1 MKELLINRGI
11 FFLRSIAEAK
21 KEHHLLGLLLVLWVM
36 ISLFFS
42 SPEMTAGINQ
52 TIPLLVVIGLITYLI
67 LLETSLWL
75 FNRFLERMGYPSIQE
90 MVLQFKQLEEWQ
102 QLIFLWASYALVL
115 LAGMAC
121 IATIL

>member
-11 FFLRSIAEAK
+11 FFLRSITQAK
-21 KEHHLLGLLLVLWVM
+21 KEHHVLGLLLVLWVA

-52 TIPLLVVIGLITYLI
+52 TMPLLLVIGLLTYLI

-75 FNRFLERMGYPSIQE
+75 FNRFLIRMGYPSLQE
-90 MVLQFKQLEEWQ
+90 MVSQFKQLEEWQ

-115 LAGMAC
+115 LTGTAC
-121 IATIL
+121 IATVL